1 MAITE
6 DDRLALRNALAG
18 TIGERET
25 RVLMESLPPMDY
37 DQIAT
42 KSDLET
48 QRMLLSSDIRE
59 LRTDMNAELSA
70 VRTDMNAQISAVRT
84 DMNAQFSAV
93 DAQFAQVDARFT
105 AVDAQ
110 FAMLRGDIDSKLAS
124 QLRITVLTHVG
135 SMIGLA
141 GLVVALT

>member
-70 VRTDMNAQISAVRT
+70 VRTDMNAQ
-84 DMNAQFSAV
+84 FSAV
-93 DAQFAQVDARFT
+93 DAQFAQVNARFT